1 MLTNRPGLRQGE
13 KIMVA
18 MSGGLD
24 SSVAALLVKKAGYQ
38 PVGATLRLWVD
49 PYAKEKAVTRSWR
62 GSPSDAV
69 SEARSVARALNIPH
83 YVFDMQEAFYKHVVC
98 YFSEEYLKGRT
109 PNPCLACNRQIKF
122 SLLMQKAR
130 TMGINYLATGH
141 YARICYEPTT
151 KRFRLLKGVDSEK
164 DQSYMLF
171 TLNQEQLSA
180 LIFPLGNL
188 FKQDVRDLALKA
200 GLKVAQKDESQEICF
215 IPDNDYRGFLKRRNP
230 QAFIPGDIISVSG
243 KKLGRHKGLAFY
255 TIGQRKGLGLTSA
268 VPLYVTRIDTKKN
281 LLVVGEEEHTYS
293 KGLIAEELS
302 FVSGIQ
308 PAETYKA
315 EVKIRYRSSPVPA
328 TLFPPTGSSM
338 KLFFKTAQK
347 AVTPGQA
354 AVFYAGEEVLGGGI
368 ICAPIPLY

>member
-1 MLTNRPGLRQGE
+1 
-13 KIMVA
+13 
-18 MSGGLD
+18 
-24 SSVAALLVKKAGYQ
+24 
-38 PVGATLRLWVD
+38 
-49 PYAKEKAVTRSWR
+49 
-62 GSPSDAV
+62 
-69 SEARSVARALNIPH
+69 
-83 YVFDMQEAFYKHVVC
+83 MQEAFYKHVVC

-215 IPDNDYRGFLKRRNP
+215 IPDNDYRGFLKGETPRHLSLV
-230 QAFIPGDIISVSG
+230 ILYLSLG
-243 KKLGRHKGLAFY
+243 KNLAGIKGLLFTPLA
-255 TIGQRKGLGLTSA
+255 SA
-268 VPLYVTRIDTKKN
+268 R
-281 LLVVGEEEHTYS
+281 GW
-293 KGLIAEELS
+293 A
-302 FVSGIQ
+302 
-308 PAETYKA
+308 
-315 EVKIRYRSSPVPA
+315 
-328 TLFPPTGSSM
+328 
-338 KLFFKTAQK
+338 
-347 AVTPGQA
+347 
-354 AVFYAGEEVLGGGI
+354 
-368 ICAPIPLY
+368 